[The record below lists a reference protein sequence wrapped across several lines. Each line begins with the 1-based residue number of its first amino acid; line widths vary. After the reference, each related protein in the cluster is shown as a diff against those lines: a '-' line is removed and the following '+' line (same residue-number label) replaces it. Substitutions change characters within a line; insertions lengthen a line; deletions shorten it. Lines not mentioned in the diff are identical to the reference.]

1 MIRDALHYQSA
12 RSYPYV
18 VLTKLKEPKPED
30 IEEGCELNR
39 GFIRL
44 PTPTLKV
51 AIWGFEDGQ
60 DGLEFA
66 KLHGLGDSY
75 HVF

>member
-1 MIRDALHYQSA
+1 MIRDALHYQSTH
-12 RSYPYV
+12 SYPYV
-18 VLTKLKEPKPED
+18 VLTKLKNPKPED
-30 IEEGCELNR
+30 VEEEFKRNQ

-51 AIWGFEDGQ
+51 AIWGFEDEQ

-66 KLHGLGDSY
+66 KLYGLGDSY
-75 HVF
+75 HVS